1 MRKDT
6 IAGKRAFSL
15 FSVYSCNFSLF
26 QFTVCFFACKDT
38 MRRYGGLG
46 NRGTSREIKRLTGKY
61 CAKRKEKMPNSI
73 RQNGRSLISFL
84 YGRLRG
90 SRAQMVF
97 ERNKNTRRNGRRQQ
111 TISRG
116 TTNAALT
123 HGARDKEKHIPTRM
137 PVCDRGGIGQQ
148 LLTIGQQFFLYSFFY
163 RRL

>member
-1 MRKDT
+1 LPRGVIFNTSKNTFALQRWDGLWLLSGCKDT
-6 IAGKRAFSL
+6 IAGKCAFSF
-15 FSVYSCNFSLF
+15 FSVYSGNFSLF
-26 QFTVCFFACKDT
+26 QFTAWFFFACKGT
-38 MRRYGGLG
+38 ILREGGLG
-46 NRGTSREIKRLTGKY
+46 NRGTSLGIKTLTGKY

-123 HGARDKEKHIPTRM
+123 HGARDK
-137 PVCDRGGIGQQ
+137 
-148 LLTIGQQFFLYSFFY
+148 
-163 RRL
+163 